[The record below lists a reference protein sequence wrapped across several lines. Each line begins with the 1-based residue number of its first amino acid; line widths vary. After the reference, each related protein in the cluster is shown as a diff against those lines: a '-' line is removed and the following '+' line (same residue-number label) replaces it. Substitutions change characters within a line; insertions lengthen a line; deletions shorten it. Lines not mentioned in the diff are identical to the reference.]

1 MDCTSDITN
10 EEWMDQREFEDM
22 VEQMDQ
28 ESYCQNMNNY
38 ELKIE
43 EMEGMLVTIMAK
55 ADTQKK
61 KIVQME
67 YELAVAHRQKILH
80 LGRIDELHNT
90 NRLLQERLD
99 NMESQLR
106 EELQEGALQRIL
118 VEHVLF
124 SAKEDMSR
132 FGNEI

>member
-55 ADTQKK
+55 ADNQKK